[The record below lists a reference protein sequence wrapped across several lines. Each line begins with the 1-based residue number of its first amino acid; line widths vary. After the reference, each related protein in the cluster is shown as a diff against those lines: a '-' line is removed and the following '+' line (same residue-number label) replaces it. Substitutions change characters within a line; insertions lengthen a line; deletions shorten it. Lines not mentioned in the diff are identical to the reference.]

1 MMRKV
6 LTGLLMTTCAA
17 PLLAAPAQ
25 PELGTRAKKTITVK
39 GNVIKHS
46 PFAGSIEVTEI
57 LK

>member
-1 MMRKV
+1 MSGFVADPAPQSQK
-6 LTGLLMTTCAA
+6 AA
-17 PLLAAPAQ
+17 ALK
-25 PELGTRAKKTITVK
+25 GKTITVK